1 MRRNMSESM
10 VRAIFASSTVACRIF
25 TYSILPRN
33 MVRLRVKSLIT
44 RVHGLWQSY
53 KACFAAYGEHTPVV

>member
-1 MRRNMSESM
+1 MLEPELIQGTGQSLRLRLFGAES
-10 VRAIFASSTVACRIF
+10 SHTQ
-25 TYSILPRN
+25 ILPHN

-53 KACFAAYGEHTPVV
+53 KACFAAYGEHAPVI